1 MMAGTKIV
9 EFPLTWPTRHSL
21 VEFDEPYFSR
31 GFMARPNAAFF
42 VTFKKKANF
51 VFLSPLA
58 TLTPRSIRRLHSHLK
73 QHVQL
78 LCPPV
83 DGDAD
88 DADPAQH
95 HRHEAQRHVHRSDEP
110 KGEQVQ
116 RLVAVLAHGR
126 VVVGLVDPVDPERS
140 DDKPAQHEAVD
151 EGLGGR
157 LPQPFQLLLLAAAHP
172 RRQVQQL
179 FEDAEAAADEQIHRD
194 VLALGAVVQV
204 DRAEHDHAH
213 RDDDRDAEDDGAA
226 DIFKKHLITLITKIV
241 WLNKYSGQP

>member
-1 MMAGTKIV
+1 
-9 EFPLTWPTRHSL
+9 
-21 VEFDEPYFSR
+21 
-31 GFMARPNAAFF
+31 MARPNAAFVSF
-42 VTFKKKANF
+42 WLPSKKKRSKF
-51 VFLSPLA
+51 CLSLSSRRHSPPSL
-58 TLTPRSIRRLHSHLK
+58 RRLHSHLK

-126 VVVGLVDPVDPERS
+126 VVVGLVDPVDPERT
-140 DDKPAQHEAVD
+140 DDEPAQHEAVD

-179 FEDAEAAADEQIHRD
+179 FEHAEAAADEQIHRD

-213 RDDDRDAEDDGAA
+213 RDDDRDAEDDGTA
-226 DIFKKHLITLITKIV
+226 D
-241 WLNKYSGQP
+241 WKYKFQN